1 MGLRPIPRQGRRPWT
16 HYEKKEMTL
25 MNSLQAYNVR
35 SYRGEVSPEAHD
47 TAEARKLKESCQQFE
62 SILWAQMWKKMKA
75 NARALGGNTESRPW
89 GPLEDLSVEMASEEL
104 AKSGGSGLWKILYDQ
119 MVTNLAPAKTEDAKG
134 NV

>member
-1 MGLRPIPRQGRRPWT
+1 
-16 HYEKKEMTL
+16 
-25 MNSLQAYNVR
+25 V
-35 SYRGEVSPEAHD
+35 HD

-75 NARALGGNTESRPW
+75 NARAIGGKTEDSRPW

-119 MVTNLAPAKTEDAKG
+119 MVTNLAVTKKAEDNA
-134 NV
+134 